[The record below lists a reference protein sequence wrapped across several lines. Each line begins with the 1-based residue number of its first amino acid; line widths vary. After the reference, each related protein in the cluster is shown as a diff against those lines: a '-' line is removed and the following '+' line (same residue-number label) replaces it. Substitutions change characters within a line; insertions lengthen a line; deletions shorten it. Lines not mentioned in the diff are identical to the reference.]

1 MFNPQLATF
10 VCVADC
16 GSFSQ
21 AAEKLYLSSTAV
33 MKQLNALERHLEL
46 KLLERTRRG
55 TVLTPAGEVIYRY
68 ARQMFADSDRALRE
82 ARAAAQAARSAFCV
96 GTSILNPCR
105 PFMDLWYRFCG
116 HFPGYQLHLVPYED
130 DHQGILGEIGALG
143 EKFDFLIGACDSRQ
157 WLDRCNFLPLG
168 EYRHCIAVPRG
179 HPLAGRKGLT
189 LAELHG
195 ETLMMVKQ
203 GDSPSVDRVRA
214 AVEAH
219 PQIHIED
226 TPQFYDM
233 EVFNRSVQTGHLLMS
248 LDPSGGLELHHPV
261 RPALSAPARRR
272 CGPVCGPSPG
282 GRPRIRR
289 QRARRISGGRAVWPE
304 GGHGLRLIV
313 RCGKGG

>member
-55 TVLTPAGEVIYRY
+55 TVLAPAGEVIYRY

-130 DHQGILGEIGALG
+130 DHQGILGEIRIFEALHRRPPGTPAGGAEGAYPGRAAWGDTDDG
-143 EKFDFLIGACDSRQ
+143 EAGGLPFSR
-157 WLDRCNFLPLG
+157 PG
-168 EYRHCIAVPRG
+168 
-179 HPLAGRKGLT
+179 AGR
-189 LAELHG
+189 
-195 ETLMMVKQ
+195 
-203 GDSPSVDRVRA
+203 
-214 AVEAH
+214 
-219 PQIHIED
+219 
-226 TPQFYDM
+226 
-233 EVFNRSVQTGHLLMS
+233 
-248 LDPSGGLELHHPV
+248 SGGP
-261 RPALSAPARRR
+261 SADPY
-272 CGPVCGPSPG
+272 
-282 GRPRIRR
+282 
-289 QRARRISGGRAVWPE
+289 
-304 GGHGLRLIV
+304 
-313 RCGKGG
+313 

>member
-130 DHQGILGEIGALG
+130 DH
-143 EKFDFLIGACDSRQ
+143 
-157 WLDRCNFLPLG
+157 
-168 EYRHCIAVPRG
+168 RG
-179 HPLAGRKGLT
+179 FWER
-189 LAELHG
+189 
-195 ETLMMVKQ
+195 
-203 GDSPSVDRVRA
+203 
-214 AVEAH
+214 
-219 PQIHIED
+219 
-226 TPQFYDM
+226 
-233 EVFNRSVQTGHLLMS
+233 
-248 LDPSGGLELHHPV
+248 
-261 RPALSAPARRR
+261 SAPWERNLTSLSVPATLVS
-272 CGPVCGPSPG
+272 GWTAAIFSLWGSIATASPSPG
-282 GRPRIRR
+282 DTPWR
-289 QRARRISGGRAVWPE
+289 GGRGSPWQSCM
-304 GGHGLRLIV
+304 GRH
-313 RCGKGG
+313 

>member
-143 EKFDFLIGACDSRQ
+143 EKFDFLMR
-157 WLDRCNFLPLG
+157 L
-168 EYRHCIAVPRG
+168 
-179 HPLAGRKGLT
+179 
-189 LAELHG
+189 
-195 ETLMMVKQ
+195 
-203 GDSPSVDRVRA
+203 PSVA
-214 AVEAH
+214 G
-219 PQIHIED
+219 PL
-226 TPQFYDM
+226 QF
-233 EVFNRSVQTGHLLMS
+233 S
-248 LDPSGGLELHHPV
+248 PSGGVSPLHR
-261 RPALSAPARRR
+261 RPPGTPAGGAEGAYPGRAAWGDTDDGEAGGLPFSRPGAGR
-272 CGPVCGPSPG
+272 SGGPSADPY
-282 GRPRIRR
+282 
-289 QRARRISGGRAVWPE
+289 
-304 GGHGLRLIV
+304 
-313 RCGKGG
+313 

>member
-143 EKFDFLIGACDSRQ
+143 EKFDFLIGAWTAAIFSL
-157 WLDRCNFLPLG
+157 WG
-168 EYRHCIAVPRG
+168 SIAT
-179 HPLAGRKGLT
+179 A
-189 LAELHG
+189 
-195 ETLMMVKQ
+195 
-203 GDSPSVDRVRA
+203 S
-214 AVEAH
+214 
-219 PQIHIED
+219 
-226 TPQFYDM
+226 
-233 EVFNRSVQTGHLLMS
+233 
-248 LDPSGGLELHHPV
+248 
-261 RPALSAPARRR
+261 
-272 CGPVCGPSPG
+272 PSPG
-282 GRPRIRR
+282 DTRWR
-289 QRARRISGGRAVWPE
+289 GGR
-304 GGHGLRLIV
+304 GLPWQSCMGRH
-313 RCGKGG
+313 

>member
-143 EKFDFLIGACDSRQ
+143 ENLTSLSVPATPVSGWTAAIFSLWGS
-157 WLDRCNFLPLG
+157 
-168 EYRHCIAVPRG
+168 IAT
-179 HPLAGRKGLT
+179 A
-189 LAELHG
+189 
-195 ETLMMVKQ
+195 
-203 GDSPSVDRVRA
+203 S
-214 AVEAH
+214 
-219 PQIHIED
+219 
-226 TPQFYDM
+226 
-233 EVFNRSVQTGHLLMS
+233 
-248 LDPSGGLELHHPV
+248 
-261 RPALSAPARRR
+261 
-272 CGPVCGPSPG
+272 PSPG
-282 GRPRIRR
+282 DTPWRGGRGSPWQSCMGRP
-289 QRARRISGGRAVWPE
+289 
-304 GGHGLRLIV
+304 
-313 RCGKGG
+313 

>member
-105 PFMDLWYRFCG
+105 PFLDLWYRFCG

-248 LDPSGGLELHHPV
+248 LDCWTEVHPSLVTLPVDWNFTIPYGLLYQLRPGADVARFVALV
-261 RPALSAPARRR
+261 RGDGPA
-272 CGPVCGPSPG
+272 
-282 GRPRIRR
+282 
-289 QRARRISGGRAVWPE
+289 
-304 GGHGLRLIV
+304 
-313 RCGKGG
+313 

>member
-1 MFNPQLATF
+1 M
-10 VCVADC
+10 
-16 GSFSQ
+16 
-21 AAEKLYLSSTAV
+21 
-33 MKQLNALERHLEL
+33 
-46 KLLERTRRG
+46 
-55 TVLTPAGEVIYRY
+55 IYKDAKFLFEYSKRSVES
-68 ARQMFADSDRALRE
+68 ARQAMETDGRTFR
-82 ARAAAQAARSAFCV
+82 V
-96 GTSILNPCR
+96 GTSLLNPAK

-248 LDPSGGLELHHPV
+248 LDCWTEVHPSLVTLPVDWNFTIPYGLLYQLRPGADVARFVALV
-261 RPALSAPARRR
+261 RGNGPA
-272 CGPVCGPSPG
+272 
-282 GRPRIRR
+282 
-289 QRARRISGGRAVWPE
+289 
-304 GGHGLRLIV
+304 
-313 RCGKGG
+313 

>member
-68 ARQMFADSDRALRE
+68 ARQMFADSERALRE

-130 DHQGILGEIGALG
+130 DHQGISLSVPATPVSGWTAAIFSLWG
-143 EKFDFLIGACDSRQ
+143 S
-157 WLDRCNFLPLG
+157 
-168 EYRHCIAVPRG
+168 IAT
-179 HPLAGRKGLT
+179 A
-189 LAELHG
+189 
-195 ETLMMVKQ
+195 
-203 GDSPSVDRVRA
+203 S
-214 AVEAH
+214 
-219 PQIHIED
+219 
-226 TPQFYDM
+226 
-233 EVFNRSVQTGHLLMS
+233 
-248 LDPSGGLELHHPV
+248 
-261 RPALSAPARRR
+261 
-272 CGPVCGPSPG
+272 PSPG
-282 GRPRIRR
+282 DTPWR
-289 QRARRISGGRAVWPE
+289 GGRSSPWQSFM
-304 GGHGLRLIV
+304 GRH
-313 RCGKGG
+313 

>member
-33 MKQLNALERHLEL
+33 LKQLNALERHLEL

-68 ARQMFADSDRALRE
+68 ARQMFADSERALRE

-143 EKFDFLIGACDSRQ
+143 VKFDFLIGACDSRQ

-214 AVEAH
+214 AVEAQ

-226 TPQFYDM
+226 TPQY
-233 EVFNRSVQTGHLLMS
+233 
-248 LDPSGGLELHHPV
+248 
-261 RPALSAPARRR
+261 
-272 CGPVCGPSPG
+272 
-282 GRPRIRR
+282 
-289 QRARRISGGRAVWPE
+289 
-304 GGHGLRLIV
+304 
-313 RCGKGG
+313 

>member
-130 DHQGILGEIGALG
+130 AHQGMLGEIGALG
-143 EKFDFLIGACDSRQ
+143 EKFDFLIGACVSG
-157 WLDRCNFLPLG
+157 WTAAIFSLWG
-168 EYRHCIAVPRG
+168 SIAT
-179 HPLAGRKGLT
+179 A
-189 LAELHG
+189 
-195 ETLMMVKQ
+195 
-203 GDSPSVDRVRA
+203 S
-214 AVEAH
+214 
-219 PQIHIED
+219 
-226 TPQFYDM
+226 
-233 EVFNRSVQTGHLLMS
+233 
-248 LDPSGGLELHHPV
+248 
-261 RPALSAPARRR
+261 
-272 CGPVCGPSPG
+272 PSPG
-282 GRPRIRR
+282 DTRWR
-289 QRARRISGGRAVWPE
+289 GGR
-304 GGHGLRLIV
+304 GLPWQSCMGRH
-313 RCGKGG
+313 

>member
-68 ARQMFADSDRALRE
+68 ARQMFADSERALRE

-116 HFPGYQLHLVPYED
+116 CLLYTSD
-130 DHQGILGEIGALG
+130 AAD
-143 EKFDFLIGACDSRQ
+143 
-157 WLDRCNFLPLG
+157 
-168 EYRHCIAVPRG
+168 
-179 HPLAGRKGLT
+179 
-189 LAELHG
+189 EL
-195 ETLMMVKQ
+195 
-203 GDSPSVDRVRA
+203 
-214 AVEAH
+214 
-219 PQIHIED
+219 
-226 TPQFYDM
+226 
-233 EVFNRSVQTGHLLMS
+233 
-248 LDPSGGLELHHPV
+248 
-261 RPALSAPARRR
+261 
-272 CGPVCGPSPG
+272 
-282 GRPRIRR
+282 
-289 QRARRISGGRAVWPE
+289 
-304 GGHGLRLIV
+304 
-313 RCGKGG
+313 

>member
-105 PFMDLWYRFCG
+105 PFMDLWYRFC
-116 HFPGYQLHLVPYED
+116 
-130 DHQGILGEIGALG
+130 
-143 EKFDFLIGACDSRQ
+143 
-157 WLDRCNFLPLG
+157 
-168 EYRHCIAVPRG
+168 IAVPRG

-248 LDPSGGLELHHPV
+248 LDCWTEVHPSLVTLPVDWNFTIPYGLLYQLRPGADVARFVALV
-261 RPALSAPARRR
+261 RGDGPA
-272 CGPVCGPSPG
+272 
-282 GRPRIRR
+282 
-289 QRARRISGGRAVWPE
+289 
-304 GGHGLRLIV
+304 
-313 RCGKGG
+313 

>member
-55 TVLTPAGEVIYRY
+55 TVLTPAG
-68 ARQMFADSDRALRE
+68 
-82 ARAAAQAARSAFCV
+82 RSAFCV

-157 WLDRCNFLPLG
+157 WR
-168 EYRHCIAVPRG
+168 YSPRG
-179 HPLAGRKGLT
+179 RKL
-189 LAELHG
+189 
-195 ETLMMVKQ
+195 
-203 GDSPSVDRVRA
+203 P
-214 AVEAH
+214 
-219 PQIHIED
+219 
-226 TPQFYDM
+226 
-233 EVFNRSVQTGHLLMS
+233 RSSH
-248 LDPSGGLELHHPV
+248 
-261 RPALSAPARRR
+261 
-272 CGPVCGPSPG
+272 
-282 GRPRIRR
+282 
-289 QRARRISGGRAVWPE
+289 
-304 GGHGLRLIV
+304 
-313 RCGKGG
+313 